1 MPATASSSAAS
12 QSSRSAAAG
21 PPKSPK
27 KPTSVKPF
35 QLTQLQKTL
44 NRRRQH
50 LNKLTEEELQTV
62 LDLVIETLY
71 GTDGGGKKPT
81 AGGASSTSGRAA
93 TGTLAGVVESLP
105 YASDELQRPRATGG
119 DEDDATTTEGRGS
132 SSAGIH
138 DKLKEN
144 VLFGLTAAFYAS
156 IDGELNK
163 GQRNTAFHSVKTILG
178 GIDVSRKDAVER
190 NLRAEKDRR
199 EKEQQQ
205 EKAKAKE
212 KERIRQQKEKDKQ
225 TNGNTTDTTGASGHK
240 MGSLLSTANADDDSD
255 DEVVILD
262 GPPSPPPGGRKDRPL
277 PAPKPKQEAD
287 DGNGARLNG
296 NAAAAPAPP
305 ARPRHRQVHSVAPH
319 PQAMTV
325 LPDTQKPRY
334 SASIHPRPKA
344 KATFDASCDPQRGSL
359 IDEVTLDDVRTR
371 LATWDPY
378 WSVVHEFS
386 AITLVVQGSCSPNA
400 LEWGSRTG
408 PVSAYQEL
416 GKRVGDLATAAK
428 YDIKTA
434 GAVTAHVD
442 PSDVGVR
449 AKLNA
454 GPNGVMK
461 WGKSA
466 SPTPSRY
473 GTGDRRCILRMLPL
487 YATDAQRKKHR
498 KKRADTHLWPIG
510 SFVQYNNHAVS
521 IVQRKQQS
529 HDFDEWK
536 GMCHALDVTNLVSDP
551 YSSNLPNRIDI
562 AARDETPYAIHLA
575 VCDFVGPD
583 ALYDRLMARN
593 GPQSIPQ
600 YAYDEA
606 LKVALDYVK
615 DQMVVLDSDD
625 EDGDDDPDHEGS
637 SQQFSLLCPLS
648 MSAMETPVR
657 GKGCRHIACFD
668 LRNWLHNNVTVGG
681 TRWRCAHCE
690 DFLAPSDLL
699 VDGIF
704 CRFLEQTKGQ
714 ISSARDKV
722 QLNPDGTWTLM
733 DANKLRYQGNKR
745 GSGELGDSNGNALK
759 RSKIEPGASSPVCGG
774 GGAQEIIEI
783 DSD

>member
-1 MPATASSSAAS
+1 
-12 QSSRSAAAG
+12 
-21 PPKSPK
+21 
-27 KPTSVKPF
+27 
-35 QLTQLQKTL
+35 
-44 NRRRQH
+44 
-50 LNKLTEEELQTV
+50 
-62 LDLVIETLY
+62 
-71 GTDGGGKKPT
+71 
-81 AGGASSTSGRAA
+81 
-93 TGTLAGVVESLP
+93 
-105 YASDELQRPRATGG
+105 
-119 DEDDATTTEGRGS
+119 
-132 SSAGIH
+132 
-138 DKLKEN
+138 
-144 VLFGLTAAFYAS
+144 
-156 IDGELNK
+156 
-163 GQRNTAFHSVKTILG
+163 
-178 GIDVSRKDAVER
+178 
-190 NLRAEKDRR
+190 
-199 EKEQQQ
+199 
-205 EKAKAKE
+205 
-212 KERIRQQKEKDKQ
+212 
-225 TNGNTTDTTGASGHK
+225 
-240 MGSLLSTANADDDSD
+240 
-255 DEVVILD
+255 
-262 GPPSPPPGGRKDRPL
+262 
-277 PAPKPKQEAD
+277 
-287 DGNGARLNG
+287 
-296 NAAAAPAPP
+296 
-305 ARPRHRQVHSVAPH
+305 
-319 PQAMTV
+319 
-325 LPDTQKPRY
+325 
-334 SASIHPRPKA
+334 
-344 KATFDASCDPQRGSL
+344 
-359 IDEVTLDDVRTR
+359 
-371 LATWDPY
+371 
-378 WSVVHEFS
+378 
-386 AITLVVQGSCSPNA
+386 
-400 LEWGSRTG
+400 
-408 PVSAYQEL
+408 
-416 GKRVGDLATAAK
+416 
-428 YDIKTA
+428 
-434 GAVTAHVD
+434 
-442 PSDVGVR
+442 
-449 AKLNA
+449 
-454 GPNGVMK
+454 
-461 WGKSA
+461 
-466 SPTPSRY
+466 
-473 GTGDRRCILRMLPL
+473 MLPL

-562 AARDETPYAIHLA
+562 VARNDTPYAIHLA

-699 VDGIF
+699 VDGMF

-759 RSKIEPGASSPVCGG
+759 RSKIEPGASSPVYGG